1 MINYPDINPVAIS
14 IPFSGFWGNSIDI
27 HWYALAYVVGAYLI
41 YFHML
46 STRKKFGINLDN
58 EKVSD
63 LVITYGLFFGAVMG
77 GRLGHVLFYDFHLQ
91 LQDPIYFL
99 KIWEGGMSFHGG
111 LIGVMVAI
119 YFFAKSNGYK
129 FFQISDWLC
138 VSVPIALFL
147 GRIANFIN
155 AELYGRPTDISWG
168 MIFPSDPD
176 QLVRHPSQIYEAM
189 LEGFLLFLILNFVI
203 KSKKIGTYSAFF
215 LIGYAVARFIVEI
228 FKQPDYV
235 WGGEFLLLSF
245 LTQGQLLSIPM
256 LILGLVILYRNNES
270 ISRFTKKS

>member
-1 MINYPDINPVAIS
+1 MIIS
-14 IPFSGFWGNSIDI
+14 III
-27 HWYALAYVVGAYLI
+27 
-41 YFHML
+41 
-46 STRKKFGINLDN
+46 
-58 EKVSD
+58 
-63 LVITYGLFFGAVMG
+63 G
-77 GRLGHVLFYDFHLQ
+77 GRLGYVIFYNPQ
-91 LQDPIYFL
+91 YFISSPL
-99 KIWEGGMSFHGG
+99 DIIKIWEGGMSFHGG

-129 FFQISDWLC
+129 FFEISDWLC

-176 QLVRHPSQIYEAM
+176 QLVRHPSQIYEAR

-203 KSKKIGTYSAFF
+203 KSKKIGNYSAFF

-256 LILGLVILYRNNES
+256 LILGLIILYRNNES